1 MKDTLSALLNAR
13 AKDPTIY
20 ATGAFAGRLVGDV
33 SIENCDVTGKV
44 SVSNINDRTGG
55 FVGYTEGVTEYDGL
69 SKALGVTVN
78 ALSSLLNAIPGLG
91 LGDLITILLDK
102 ALPVGSLIPTGYKN
116 VNIKNCH
123 VENLAGTIGAAGKD
137 YAGGFVGQQ
146 VGTRIFDCSVKNS
159 SYSVTAKE
167 YGGGFAGI
175 SRDAEI
181 RGLLSDVG
189 VELIRVMQPQ
199 SILLNC
205 NLTGC
210 NVSVS
215 GENYQG
221 GIVGAQANSY
231 AVNCGASGSIAV
243 NASGSYAGGVSGI
256 STVGWITNLGNK
268 EVKDASLLTTVKDLL
283 TRLLSSNPEKA
294 GMLLSLVGI
303 APSAILGCNMNCSS
317 VSVEAGKSYS
327 GGILGGGDGVYI
339 AESSPEYLNKLPYW
353 KHGVGDVSSV
363 AQRDNVLTGLK
374 TVTAGENR
382 AGGIAGSVTTAN
394 VTGLLNNTLGIGN
407 FLGFTVH
414 HVTVTGVNDGYTV
427 EAKENYAGGAI
438 GEAVGGDVDTVTLNQ
453 VKSVT
458 AKTESVVLS
467 VVQVREIWQVETD

>member
-1 MKDTLSALLNAR
+1 MQDTLSALLNAR

-20 ATGAFAGRLVGDV
+20 AAGAFAGRLVGDV

-91 LGDLITILLDK
+91 LGDLITILLDN

-116 VNIKNCH
+116 VNIKYCH
-123 VENLAGTIGAAGKD
+123 VENLAGTIGAADKD

-221 GIVGAQANSY
+221 GIVGAQTNSY
-231 AVNCGASGSIAV
+231 AVNCGVSGSIAV
-243 NASGSYAGGVSGI
+243 KASGSYAGGVSGI

-283 TRLLSSNPEKA
+283 TGLLSSNPEKA

-303 APSAILGCNMNCSS
+303 APSAILGCNMDCSS

-339 AESSPEYLNKLPYW
+339 AESSSEYLNKLPYW
-353 KHGVGDVSSV
+353 KHGGRDASSV

-374 TVTAGENR
+374 TVTASENR

-458 AKTESVVLS
+458 AKTE
-467 VVQVREIWQVETD
+467 